1 MALRFVPTIP
11 VLILILGV
19 FAGCLGGRDA
29 PETPEGATIPV
40 GVHPYPNGN
49 EWPTDLDG
57 PFDVLEVLH
66 QPLLSF
72 DQTKMDGW
80 IIRPD
85 VPEGT
90 KVPIVLWSAP
100 YFGQCVWMPPTTP
113 DAAINDYPSCHY
125 DIGTSEELWDN
136 DQISES
142 VPIRFLV
149 ENGYAVAVYN
159 VRGTGN
165 SGGCFEWFGPNEQR
179 DQAVLVEAL
188 AAMPFSN
195 GRIGMMGLSYHGTTP
210 WEAAI
215 QNPPSLKTIVVA
227 GMVGD
232 AYTFSHTP
240 QGATFA
246 TIGAFSGHFAW
257 RVSLSP
263 PLNGPPEHFT
273 ANHAPVLP
281 DRACPEVVKAITED
295 SAGTGSDMRDGPFW
309 AARRLIDQFPD
320 ITTSVFITHGFQDH
334 WGSGHQQQENAVW
347 NVLPNAPKRMLEG
360 QYGHMFPNF
369 APEEMRIP
377 DWNERLL
384 GWLDYWLKGI
394 GDAPPRVGIMD
405 YQDNTGAWHE
415 SNAWP
420 PREAREEVLYLSA
433 GSASP
438 GPGTGGASFRS
449 TTTPTGTFYSFPEAV
464 VCPAPGEDVPGPT
477 GLLFTTE
484 PASSDLFL
492 AGNPMAYLTIT
503 SDLPGGLVAV
513 HLYDVGSTDCSS
525 LDMRRLGAGVADL
538 RFHEGNFQGRN
549 FPTDTPSPVRIDIT
563 NFAEIIPAGHR
574 LGVVVSRGDPIDRN
588 GQPFFPT
595 IRLDAASHVVI
606 PIVNGTFGG
615 SPPTFEYPPRPFVPI
630 LD

>member
-1 MALRFVPTIP
+1 MASQILKTLP
-11 VLILILGV
+11 VFLLIAGV
-19 FAGCLGGRDA
+19 FGGCLGARA
-29 PETPEGATIPV
+29 PLDTPDTPIPLD
-40 GVHPYPNGN
+40 VHPYPTDN
-49 EWPTDLDG
+49 EWDPSLQG

-100 YFGQCVWMPPTTP
+100 YFGQCSWLPNTNPATATT
-113 DAAINDYPSCHY
+113 YPVCGY
-125 DIGTSEELWDN
+125 DIGADEDLWDN
-136 DQISES
+136 NQVSES
-142 VPIRFLV
+142 VPVRFLV
-149 ENGYAVAVYN
+149 EHGYAVAVYN

-246 TIGAFSGHFAW
+246 TISAFNSHFAW

-263 PLNGPPEHFT
+263 PLNGPAEHFT
-273 ANHAPVLP
+273 AEHAPVVP
-281 DRACPEVVKAITED
+281 ERACPDVVKAITED
-295 SAGTGSDMRDGPFW
+295 SVGTGTDVRDGNFW
-309 AARRLIDQFPD
+309 ASRRLIDHFPD

-369 APEEMRIP
+369 APEDMRIP

-384 GWLDYWLKGI
+384 GWLDFWLKGI
-394 GDAPPRVGIMD
+394 GEAPPRVGMMD
-405 YQDNTGAWHE
+405 YQDNTGAWRE
-415 SNAWP
+415 STAWP
-420 PREAREEVLYLSA
+420 PVEAREEVLYLA
-433 GSASP
+433 DGAASP
-438 GPGTGGASFRS
+438 QPATGSASFRS
-449 TTTPTGTFYSFPEAV
+449 STTPYGTYASFPDAV
-464 VCPAPGEDVPGPT
+464 VCPSPGEDAIGPT
-477 GLLFTTE
+477 GFLFTTT
-484 PASSDLFL
+484 PASSDMLL
-492 AGNPMAYLTIT
+492 AGNPMAYLKLA
-503 SDLPGGLVAV
+503 SDQPGGLVAV
-513 HLYDVGSTDCSS
+513 HVYDVGSTDCDN
-525 LDMRRLGAGVADL
+525 LDLRRLGAGVADL

-549 FPTDTPSPVRIDIT
+549 FPVAEQTHVRIDIT

-574 LGVVVSRGDPIDRN
+574 LGILVSRGDPIDRA

-595 IRLDAASHVVI
+595 IRLDASSHI
-606 PIVNGTFGG
+606 ILPIVNGTFGG
-615 SPPTFEYPPRPFVPI
+615 SAPTLDYPPRPFVPI
-630 LD
+630 LGD